1 MDHIFFIRSSV
12 DGRLG
17 ALAIVNNPAMNMRV
31 QVSLRGSDFVS
42 FGYMPLNGITGSYAS
57 SIFNLLRNLFFILF
71 FYTVFHSG
79 CTSYIATNN
88 VQGFSFLHMLA
99 NACSLLSF

>member
-12 DGRLG
+12 GGRLG

-42 FGYMPLNGITGSYAS
+42 FGYMPLNGIAGSYAS
-57 SIFNLLRNLFFILF
+57 SIFNLLRNL
-71 FYTVFHSG
+71 YTVFHSG
-79 CTSYIATNN
+79 CTTYIATNN
-88 VQGFSFLHMLA
+88 VPGLSFLHILA
-99 NACSLLSF
+99 NTCSLLSF